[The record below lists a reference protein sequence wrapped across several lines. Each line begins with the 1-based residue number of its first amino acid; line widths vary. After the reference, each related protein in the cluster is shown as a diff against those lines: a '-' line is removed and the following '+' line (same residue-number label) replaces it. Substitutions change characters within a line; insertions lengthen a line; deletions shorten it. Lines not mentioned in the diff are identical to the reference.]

1 MQTDELDLRTINRKM
16 DTLGCRRNKNREP
29 VNSPIALCCVNC
41 PSSAAALPSPAFIK
55 LLRVKVTL
63 LDI

>member
-16 DTLGCRRNKNREP
+16 DTFGCRRNKNREP

-41 PSSAAALPSPAFIK
+41 PSSAAALPSP
-55 LLRVKVTL
+55 VKVTL